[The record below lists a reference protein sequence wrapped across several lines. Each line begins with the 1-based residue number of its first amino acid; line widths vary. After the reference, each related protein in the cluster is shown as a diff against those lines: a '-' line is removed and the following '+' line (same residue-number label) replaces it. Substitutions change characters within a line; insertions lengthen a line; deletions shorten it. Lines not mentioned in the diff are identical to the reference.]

1 MTVIQMKIWMLC
13 VLTLWLIPI
22 TLSGLNI
29 RIPIHGNLG
38 RWLAFHQDPAALFAS
53 RESDWHMVAY
63 EKSSGAENWS
73 DWQRN
78 EVSQMPVAGYRT
90 RMDRL
95 IASVNEKKQ
104 VREVIWTR
112 LGVYLQKQLDAK
124 YGRIGERSERA
135 RIVMTRW
142 KMEIPA
148 MKTPRGHWEDPPVS
162 ALPGGVLIRPIVTY
176 QRRADGYFATI
187 QETGKKWAT
196 SLPDSEQSEDA
207 KSKTQPQIKRRAT
220 SSINS
225 KTPAGGNPLLQIRP
239 LKLTESKGAR

>member
-1 MTVIQMKIWMLC
+1 MIRIMIWMLS
-13 VLTLWLIPI
+13 VSIFWLIPLA
-22 TLSGLNI
+22 LSGLNV

-38 RWLAFHQDPAALFAS
+38 RWLAFHHDPAALFAS

-63 EKSSGAENWS
+63 QKSSGAGNWS

-104 VREVIWTR
+104 VREIIWTR

-124 YGRIGERSERA
+124 CGRHGGRSERV
-135 RIVMTRW
+135 RIVQTRW

-162 ALPGGVLIRPIVTY
+162 ALPSGVLIRPIVTY
-176 QRRADGYFATI
+176 QRHVDGHFSPI
-187 QETGKKWAT
+187 QEIGKKWAT
-196 SLPDSEQSEDA
+196 SLLDSEQSGDA
-207 KSKTQPQIKRRAT
+207 KSKTKPQIKRRAT
-220 SSINS
+220 SSINN
-225 KTPAGGNPLLQIRP
+225 KTPAGENPFLQIRP
-239 LKLTESKGAR
+239 LKQTESKGAR